1 VILTHGQLEGMA
13 YGRGRGTAADTND
26 GARSSRG
33 MRRLGEQGK
42 GGLEDRTI
50 GWWLVQSAWSG
61 REGRRQQP
69 PGGQVVAVIGGPD
82 TGEVGPASKGTQ
94 PGNGGG
100 QPMGLRRRC
109 RKRRGP
115 GFTAARAQRASKADA
130 GLGREGFDGWDRG
143 TRERGI
149 ATGWTTRHELQ

>member
-1 VILTHGQLEGMA
+1 MRAGCLFSRCVARDPHTRPIRRDG
-13 YGRGRGTAADTND
+13 

-69 PGGQVVAVIGGPD
+69 PGGRVVAVVGGPD
-82 TGEVGPASKGTQ
+82 VGEVGPASKGPQ

-100 QPMGLRRRC
+100 QLVGLRWSYW
-109 RKRRGP
+109 KWRGP
-115 GFTAARAQRASKADA
+115 GFTTAHAQRTSRA
-130 GLGREGFDGWDRG
+130 GAELGREGSDGWDHG
-143 TRERGI
+143 ARERGI
-149 ATGWTTRHELQ
+149 ATGWTTWHGLR